1 MANMATLTLKLDPE
15 IKKSAEALFSDFG
28 MTIPDAMNL
37 FLHMALL
44 VRGIPFEVKHPTLDE
59 DAETRREA
67 ERLAYDPNAKRYKN
81 FSEVLDAIH
90 AEDADDV

>member
-1 MANMATLTLKLDPE
+1 MANTATLTLNLDPE
-15 IKKSAEALFSDFG
+15 LKENAEALFSDFG
-28 MTIPDAMNL
+28 MTIPEAMRL

-44 VRGIPFEVKHPTLDE
+44 VRGIPFEIKQPAYDA

-90 AEDADDV
+90 AEDAG

>member
-1 MANMATLTLKLDPE
+1 MANTTTLTLRLDPE

-28 MTIPDAMNL
+28 MSIPDAVSL

-44 VRGIPFEVKHPTLDE
+44 VRGIPFEVKRPTDDI
-59 DAETRREA
+59 DAETRLEV
-67 ERLAYDPNAKRYKN
+67 ERLAYDPSAKRYKS
-81 FSEVLDAIH
+81 FSEVLDAVH